1 MLNLKTRLLKYLET
15 HSAIHNQQEVAQ
27 KLGVTRP
34 SLARALSELVNEGKI
49 KK

>member
-1 MLNLKTRLLKYLET
+1 
-15 HSAIHNQQEVAQ
+15 VAQ